1 MATPEFITAYLDTID
16 TITTRLNTN
25 NLITQTRTSVL
36 NGIKSFQVTPA
47 EKAKLYANF
56 EIQFSVDVVTK
67 VIDTAMQANVSEV
80 QIQELNARVALLTQQ
95 LENELKN
102 TEKLQKEIDLLG
114 VNKLLVEAQTVT
126 EGKRKLDVM
135 AGINIKNWQA
145 EGAKQSALF
154 EESRRHVLIKSTKF
168 NSQIQKADKS
178 TAWFNSLAVDD
189 GFTMTESHI
198 SSVKSD
204 IDGITVEDITY
215 TSGITAAVVH
225 VDYGS

>member
-16 TITTRLNTN
+16 AITTRLNTN
-25 NLITQTRTSVL
+25 NLIAQTRTAVL

-67 VIDTAMQANVSEV
+67 VVDTAMQASVSEV

-95 LENELKN
+95 LQSELKN

-114 VNKLLVEAQTVT
+114 SNKLLVDAQKIT
-126 EGKRKLDVM
+126 EEKRKLDVM

-145 EGAKQSALF
+145 EGAKQGALF
-154 EESRRHVLIKSTKF
+154 EESRRFVLLKSTKF

-198 SSVKSD
+198 TSVKTD

-215 TSGITAAVVH
+215 TSGITTAVAH